1 LRRLARSFPV
11 PSKVSVKE
19 DELSIFSELGGMFGN
34 LPAEHQNNLGN
45 LFEEALASAGGY
57 QGVLEKLNQAG
68 LGAQVQSWL
77 STNGKNLPVSPAE
90 IEAALGNQQLQQ
102 LASSFGVP
110 LNQISNLLST
120 HLPAAVDQASPNGAL
135 QK

>member
-1 LRRLARSFPV
+1 M
-11 PSKVSVKE
+11 
-19 DELSIFSELGGMFGN
+19 SIFSELGGMFGN

-45 LFEEALASAGGY
+45 LFQEALQSAGGY
-57 QGVLEKLNQAG
+57 QGVIDKLNQAG

-77 STNGKNLPVSPAE
+77 NTNGQNLPVSPSQ

-102 LASSFGVP
+102 LAASFGVP
-110 LNQISNLLST
+110 LDQISNLLST
-120 HLPAAVDQASPNGAL
+120 HLPAAVDQASPNGTL